1 VKRAFALLAC
11 VLIAAC
17 GGASTSSTST
27 SSTSLPTALR
37 TVAPSAAATAD
48 ARTCPAVPS
57 GVAVKTATLELVKGG
72 VVQMVLRPDKAPS
85 TVATFISKASAGF
98 YNNLTFHRVEADFVV
113 QGGDPQGNGFGGG
126 NQPTELSDLPFCKG
140 ALGIARGNDIKISND
155 AQWFICTGTCR
166 FLDRMYTNF
175 GQVTGGMDVVLG
187 IKVGDKIKSIKI
199 G

>member
-1 VKRAFALLAC
+1 VKRVAALLAC
-11 VLIAAC
+11 FIFVAC
-17 GGASTSSTST
+17 GGGPSLASPTATATRSLAPTAPATSATST
-27 SSTSLPTALR
+27 DPRS
-37 TVAPSAAATAD
+37 
-48 ARTCPAVPS
+48 CPPIAS
-57 GVAVKTATLELVKGG
+57 GVAVRTASMELVKGG
-72 VVQMVLRPDKAPS
+72 VVQMALRPDKAPN
-85 TVATFISKASAGF
+85 TVATFISKANAGF
-98 YNNLTFHRVEADFVV
+98 YNNLTFHRVEAEFVA

-175 GQVTGGMDVVLG
+175 GQVTSGMDVVLG

-199 G
+199 S